1 MFRGPVDERFAKL
14 ESLVGSELFPV
25 LFALVFALLFTLL
38 FAM

>member
-1 MFRGPVDERFAKL
+1 MFRGPVDERFRKL

-25 LFALVFALLFTLL
+25 VFPVVFALVFTLL